1 MDRDFFKPQ
10 LLRRF
15 EPGVTTDDH
24 PIGIDNN
31 GLSEP
36 ELLDAT
42 GDGIDRIIVDAGIVR
57 VRLDF

>member
-1 MDRDFFKPQ
+1 M
-10 LLRRF
+10 
-15 EPGVTTDDH
+15 TTDDH

-57 VRLDF
+57 VRFDF